1 MITKMINKSILIL
14 IVFTVTVYA
23 QQKAFVQQTS
33 QEKISG
39 DESYPVDVRSYL
51 ERFNKANGIDEVQ
64 LAKEKVLN
72 KINKTA
78 WNFDVGSTQ
87 AWWASDL
94 DPNKPQSE
102 PGFYR
107 TPSTCRARGTYC
119 YIFVED
125 SLWTNGRVTQA
136 AVDSVR
142 IAFDSKTPANSN
154 KGIYQTN
161 VETFGDPPDKDF
173 DPRII
178 IFILNIKDGYKGTG
192 GYVAGYF
199 YSVNQ
204 SMIHANSNKAEIYY
218 LDANP
223 LNLKTTS
230 GITTGMKTA
239 AHEFQHMIQWNYFPD
254 GSETFFNEGWS
265 LAAEVVNGYSLNN
278 QSYFVGESN
287 RYLLDWR
294 SNDNTAVL
302 KDYSRAA
309 RFSLYLKEQFGT
321 AILKNYLSRK
331 INGVTGLNQYITSVG
346 SRTFSSVLVDWWLAN
361 FLNENVGN
369 IHPEWVYTYTPI
381 TKVPSNVTY
390 TNPNITNGMTGG
402 LYKYSAEYLTFN
414 SAKNLKINFNTAG
427 NGYIQI
433 KAIKVSANTK
443 VIENVTP
450 GTDYAVPDLGTT
462 YSSVTFMIYHNNG
475 NDGNIGPTVY
485 TFNSSGTAVQT
496 VQEIAYDTKEPT
508 GVFDW
513 PVGDSVAV
521 IFSGVQGAKLDS
533 IKVAL
538 RTLSPLQGG
547 VWRLANSTS
556 GTPLLGKKLAVPIAV
571 SGNTYVTG
579 TYPPLWTNWG
589 KVDLRSYNIDASTNF
604 VVSFVIDGK
613 YQGGGF
619 PNGPNR
625 VMSTYQPSSNSRTY
639 TGANGAWYN
648 YYVDKVS
655 PQDSLVVYIIRAYV
669 STGTTGVNDPIEL
682 LPSSFSLEQNYP
694 NPFNP
699 STVIS
704 YQLPVAG
711 HVSLKV
717 FDMLGRE
724 VATLIDEFQQAGK
737 YNSQFSILHSGLSS
751 GVYFYTLSVGNKI
764 ETKKMILMK

>member
-1 MITKMINKSILIL
+1 MITKIINRSILIL
-14 IVFTVTVYA
+14 IVFSVAAFA
-23 QQKAFVQQTS
+23 QQKAFIQQAA

-39 DESYPVDVRSYL
+39 EESYPVYARPFL
-51 ERFNKANGIDEVQ
+51 ERFNKANGIDEAQ
-64 LAKEKVLN
+64 LSKERVLN
-72 KINKTA
+72 KTNKTA
-78 WNFDVGSTQ
+78 WNFVVGSQ
-87 AWWASDL
+87 KNWWASDL
-94 DPNKPQSE
+94 ASNT
-102 PGFYR
+102 FYT
-107 TPSTCRARGTYC
+107 TPTTCRAVGSTC

-142 IAFDSKTPANSN
+142 IAFDSKTPANSS
-154 KGIYQTN
+154 KGIYQTD
-161 VETFGDPPDKDF
+161 VETFGDPPNVDGDSK
-173 DPRII
+173 II
-178 IFILNIKDGYKGTG
+178 IFILNIKDGYTGTG

-204 SMIHANSNKAEIYY
+204 SMTHANSNKAEIYY

-223 LNLKTTS
+223 LNLKS
-230 GITTGMKTA
+230 ANGITSGMKTT
-239 AHEFQHMIQWNYFPD
+239 AHEFQHMIHWNYIPS
-254 GSETFFNEGWS
+254 SEIFFNEGWS
-265 LAAEVVNGYSLNN
+265 LVAEVVNGYSLNN

-287 RYLLDWR
+287 HYLLDWR

-321 AILKNYLSRK
+321 AILKNYLSNK
-331 INGVTGLNQYITSVG
+331 INGVTGLNYYMTSVG

-369 IHPEWVYTYTPI
+369 THPEWVYTYTPI
-381 TKVPSNVTY
+381 TKVSSNVTY
-390 TNPNITNGMTGG
+390 TNPNITNGMTSG

-414 SAKNLKINFNTAG
+414 SAKNLKINFNTVG

-433 KAIKVSANTK
+433 KAIKVGANTK

-475 NDGNIGPTVY
+475 NDGFTGPTVY
-485 TFNSSGTAVQT
+485 TFNSTGTAVHT

-508 GVFDW
+508 GVYDW
-513 PVGDSVAV
+513 PIGDSVAV
-521 IFSGVQGAKLDS
+521 VFSGIQGAKLDS

-556 GTPLLGKKLAVPIAV
+556 GTPLLGKKLAVPITV

-579 TYPPLWTNWG
+579 TYPPHWTNWG

-625 VMSTYQPSSNSRTY
+625 VMSTYQQSSNSRTY
-639 TGANGAWYN
+639 TASSGAWFN
-648 YYVDKVS
+648 YYVDNVS
-655 PQDSLVVYIIRAYV
+655 PQDSFIVYIIRAYV
-669 STGTTGVNDPIEL
+669 SSGPTGVNEPIEL

-737 YNSQFSILHSGLSS
+737 YNSQFSILNSELSS
-751 GVYFYTLSVGNKI
+751 GVYFYTLTAGNKI
-764 ETKKMILMK
+764 ETKKMLLLK